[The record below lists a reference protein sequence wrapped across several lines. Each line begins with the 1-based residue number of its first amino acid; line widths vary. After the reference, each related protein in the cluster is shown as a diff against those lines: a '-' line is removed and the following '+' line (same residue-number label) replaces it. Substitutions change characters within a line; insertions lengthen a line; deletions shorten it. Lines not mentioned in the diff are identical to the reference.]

1 MSRPTPTIAVPP
13 PVTSSNSEDITSPLT
28 QQPRA
33 SVNAGVHS
41 MLAAAIGLTSLG
53 APSSPSKASPS
64 PSRSGVKDFTTQAS
78 GGAVDVAG
86 NGNASRVTRD
96 TDKLSFMSNK
106 INKPSPA
113 LSKVLKPVIKEMIA
127 TATLHPRPAAMVMM
141 APHLIR
147 PPAHY
152 HCHLNNRPPYP
163 ALRVAKAAA
172 RPSALKRPTPWSS
185 IRPSPAGFDTR
196 HMPFNP
202 HSAPPFANAAIAMDR
217 FSIGERIAAMDRAA
231 AAAAFASRP
240 SPYDPYYPP
249 YASLPPLPTP
259 HQTTPV
265 PSNKNFPET
274 LFDVISS
281 EEHAHIISWLP
292 HGEGFIIHDKQRF
305 SSMMLPRYF
314 DGAKFTSFT
323 RRLKRWSFVRVPRGP
338 ELGAYYNKNFM
349 RDQPE
354 LVQKMRYRMDG
365 QFEDGKK
372 KSEEN
377 EKLEEQIEKE
387 VEVEGQGQ
395 ESLPKSLHVQVHD
408 EPIKPTS
415 QEDSEKQVHHQQN
428 HVLAAKIPS
437 PKIKTTYLTIPQD
450 GPMLPLPSTLPKRST
465 PSATHKKMNHVAA
478 SGLSETPRNH
488 TAANA
493 ESSLLPRGYPT
504 LVSPIYPNE
513 RRFVEAQRELLLA
526 RSMMSHEVADSV
538 ARSVPASTAGLRST
552 TLTRSSMANHPYY
565 NNASTTAQRVLDLE
579 RANRI
584 TKAER
589 ALGLTSLS
597 ADHHRSSNITN
608 PNRELT
614 ASNTLPLSR
623 THEEITNAAAR
634 GFQSRLVPPF
644 IQLSE
649 RHPQGRSNNRGVG
662 EEGSSTN
669 PKRERWNM
677 ALPMSYNSREKV
689 SRGKLNANDLCEA
702 RMTTGETRSGRG
714 VGGGRPVMMSRK
726 EEEDFAEYLF
736 MKRGNSGKLQ
746 APLAWNK

>member
-1 MSRPTPTIAVPP
+1 MMPP
-13 PVTSSNSEDITSPLT
+13 PSWD
-28 QQPRA
+28 QP
-33 SVNAGVHS
+33 
-41 MLAAAIGLTSLG
+41 
-53 APSSPSKASPS
+53 
-64 PSRSGVKDFTTQAS
+64 
-78 GGAVDVAG
+78 
-86 NGNASRVTRD
+86 
-96 TDKLSFMSNK
+96 
-106 INKPSPA
+106 PA
-113 LSKVLKPVIKEMIA
+113 
-127 TATLHPRPAAMVMM
+127 
-141 APHLIR
+141 
-147 PPAHY
+147 AHY
-152 HCHLNNRPPYP
+152 HRNLPPYP
-163 ALRVAKAAA
+163 ATVSAAA
-172 RPSALKRPTPWSS
+172 ACTSAHKIPMPWSS
-185 IRPSPAGFDTR
+185 SFRPSPAGFDTL
-196 HMPFNP
+196 HMPLSP
-202 HSAPPFANAAIAMDR
+202 HYGAPFSDAAMTMDHR
-217 FSIGERIAAMDRAA
+217 FSVAGRVAAMDRAA
-231 AAAAFASRP
+231 AAAAAAASAPGHP
-240 SPYDPYYPP
+240 SFPYYAYHP
-249 YASLPPLPTP
+249 YSAASLSLPPLPTP
-259 HQTTPV
+259 HQTTPI
-265 PSNKNFPET
+265 PSTKNFPET
-274 LFDVISS
+274 LFDIISS
-281 EEHAHIISWLP
+281 ERDSNIISWLP
-292 HGEGFIIHDKQRF
+292 HGQGFIILDKQRF
-305 SSMMLPRYF
+305 ANMILPRYF

-338 ELGAYYNKNFM
+338 ELGAYYNKNFV

>member
-1 MSRPTPTIAVPP
+1 M
-13 PVTSSNSEDITSPLT
+13 
-28 QQPRA
+28 
-33 SVNAGVHS
+33 
-41 MLAAAIGLTSLG
+41 
-53 APSSPSKASPS
+53 
-64 PSRSGVKDFTTQAS
+64 
-78 GGAVDVAG
+78 
-86 NGNASRVTRD
+86 
-96 TDKLSFMSNK
+96 
-106 INKPSPA
+106 
-113 LSKVLKPVIKEMIA
+113 
-127 TATLHPRPAAMVMM
+127 
-141 APHLIR
+141 
-147 PPAHY
+147 
-152 HCHLNNRPPYP
+152 
-163 ALRVAKAAA
+163 
-172 RPSALKRPTPWSS
+172 PWSS
-185 IRPSPAGFDTR
+185 SFRPSPAGFDTL
-196 HMPFNP
+196 HMPLSP
-202 HSAPPFANAAIAMDR
+202 HYGAPFSDAAMTMDHR
-217 FSIGERIAAMDRAA
+217 FSVAGRVAAMDRAA
-231 AAAAFASRP
+231 AAAAAAASAPGHP
-240 SPYDPYYPP
+240 SFPYYAYHP
-249 YASLPPLPTP
+249 YSAASLSLPPLPTP
-259 HQTTPV
+259 HQTTPI
-265 PSNKNFPET
+265 PSTKNFPET
-274 LFDVISS
+274 LFDIISS
-281 EEHAHIISWLP
+281 ERDSNIISWLP
-292 HGEGFIIHDKQRF
+292 HGQGFIILDKQRF
-305 SSMMLPRYF
+305 ANMILPRYF

-338 ELGAYYNKNFM
+338 ELGAYYNKNFV